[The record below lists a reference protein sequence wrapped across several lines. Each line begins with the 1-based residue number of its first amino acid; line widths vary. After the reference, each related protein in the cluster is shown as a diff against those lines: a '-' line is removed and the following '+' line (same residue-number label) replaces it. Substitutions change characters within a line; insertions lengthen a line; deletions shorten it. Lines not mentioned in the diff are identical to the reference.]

1 MPDDILPLVLCETFP
16 RAKLLLLV
24 IRQLTQGKE
33 QRRQRTSI
41 CNTGATG
48 RKRLRQLLL
57 GQLLLGQLL
66 LSLRLFFFPGC
77 IRITSRAS
85 IVVLLPCPSFI
96 CDPAAAGA
104 LFSGLAALALLLS
117 TVLAAPLVLLQG
129 MLRAKPPAA
138 MLALEIQLSER
149 RAQIGMF
156 PLL

>member
-48 RKRLRQLLL
+48 RKRLR
-57 GQLLLGQLL
+57 QLLLGQLL

>member
-1 MPDDILPLVLCETFP
+1 M
-16 RAKLLLLV
+16 
-24 IRQLTQGKE
+24 
-33 QRRQRTSI
+33 
-41 CNTGATG
+41 
-48 RKRLRQLLL
+48 
-57 GQLLLGQLL
+57 
-66 LSLRLFFFPGC
+66 
-77 IRITSRAS
+77 
-85 IVVLLPCPSFI
+85 LLPCPSFI

-149 RAQIGMF
+149 RAQIGML